1 MATAGPVQ
9 FEIPCYSSWSV
20 TMTWYTD
27 STKTATVDLS
37 NYTAAMDVRRKQ
49 SDSAALLALAT
60 GGSGIVL
67 GGTGGTIT
75 VSLTD
80 VQTASVTP
88 GFAVW
93 DLELINSGG
102 SNLRL
107 VEGTAEFTPSV
118 TRN

>member
-37 NYTAAMDVRRKQ
+37 NY
-49 SDSAALLALAT
+49 SAALLALAT

-93 DLELINSGG
+93 DLELIDSGG